1 MDSSV
6 LSLLLND
13 HRTMLLLQKNKI
25 VLCVFISLWSIC
37 AWSNNDKVIY
47 IATDIHVMDSSLVI
61 NEGSA
66 MTNYLAQ
73 DRKMLSQSTEA
84 FQAII
89 DSAINHKADVLL
101 ICGDLTKDG
110 EKIGHERVSRML
122 GKALQAGIKTFV
134 IPGNHDIRNPFANY
148 FDGDKISP
156 AEGITAEDFASIYH
170 DFGYGADHL
179 RDPHSLSYV
188 CEPVPGLTLLA
199 IDASQYEKNTYIA
212 HGDTRDESIVGG
224 AIKPNTLDWLLAQA
238 DEAKGK
244 GNQVIAMMHQ
254 QLIDHAD
261 KLEEIDNTTTIENGD
276 SIAQL
281 MMEHGIHVVF
291 TGHTHWSDAST
302 TWNSNHT
309 NSLTDIT
316 TGSTI
321 AYPAH
326 YRVVTVSDDCSR
338 LAIDTYRITSLPSQP
353 DYTQFGRQF
362 FENGTEAMT
371 HTLARTY
378 WPTIEPTMKAYCHEM
393 NLGFASV
400 TFNLPTSPGDFA
412 NLAYKYLESFLKE
425 AWLTV
430 QEGNEHDQDA
440 YERLSKELR
449 KGVYKIFGKIIEND
463 IYILGKPMARSE
475 ARDLV
480 MRKATPML
488 MSLLEDLT
496 HVGTENEDR
505 TDDLHLNIDLGSG
518 KILTDSELTRIIPI
532 HLEES
537 AEVRIY
543 NMQGQLV
550 SNQHNSALPAGCYI
564 VITNGIA
571 RKVNVTWRAS
581 LSE

>member
-1 MDSSV
+1 
-6 LSLLLND
+6 
-13 HRTMLLLQKNKI
+13 MLHKTNKI
-25 VLCVFISLWSIC
+25 VLCAFMSLWSIC
-37 AWSNNDKVIY
+37 VWSANGKVIY

-73 DRKMLSQSTEA
+73 DRKMLNQSTEA
-84 FQAII
+84 FQAVI
-89 DSAINHKADVLL
+89 DSAISHQADVLL

-134 IPGNHDIRNPFANY
+134 IPGNHDIRNPFAKY
-148 FDGDKISP
+148 FDGDKTSP

-170 DFGYGADHL
+170 DFGYADDYL
-179 RDPHSLSYV
+179 RDPNSLSYV
-188 CEPVPGLTLLA
+188 CEPIPGLTLLA
-199 IDASQYEKNTYIA
+199 VDASQYEKNTYIDL
-212 HGDTRDESIVGG
+212 GDAKDESIVGG
-224 AIKPNTLDWLLAQA
+224 AIKPSTLDWLLAQA
-238 DEAKGK
+238 DKARGK
-244 GNQVIAMMHQ
+244 GNQVFAMMHQ

-261 KLEEIDNTTTIENGD
+261 KLEEIDNTTAIENGD

-326 YRVVTVSDDCSR
+326 YRVVKVSNDYS
-338 LAIDTYRITSLPSQP
+338 LLTIDTYRIKSLPSQP
-353 DYTQFGRQF
+353 DYTQFGRLF

-371 HTLARTY
+371 HTLARVY
-378 WPTIEPTMKAYCHEM
+378 WSNIEPIMKACCQEIK
-393 NLGFASV
+393 LGFISV
-400 TFNLPTSPGDFA
+400 TFRLPSSPDEFA
-412 NLAYKYLESFLKE
+412 NLVYKHLDSFLKE
-425 AWLTV
+425 AWLAV
-430 QEGNEHDQDA
+430 QEGNEHDQEV
-440 YERLSKELR
+440 YERLYKELR
-449 KGVYKIFGKIIEND
+449 KGVYKIFGEIIEND
-463 IYILGKPMARSE
+463 VFIFGKPMARSE

-480 MRKATPML
+480 MKKATPLL
-488 MSLLEDLT
+488 MSLLDDLT

-518 KILTDSELTRIIPI
+518 KILTDSELARIIPVY
-532 HLEES
+532 LDES

-550 SNQHNSALPAGCYI
+550 TNQHNSALPAGCYI

-571 RKVNVTWRAS
+571 RKVSVTWHAS

>member
-1 MDSSV
+1 MSQKTG
-6 LSLLLND
+6 
-13 HRTMLLLQKNKI
+13 RTGKDKKTRRNFAII
-25 VLCVFISLWSIC
+25 VLCAFMSLWSIC
-37 AWSNNDKVIY
+37 VWSANGKVIY

-84 FQAII
+84 FQAVI
-89 DSAINHKADVLL
+89 DSAISHQADVLL

-134 IPGNHDIRNPFANY
+134 IPGNHDIRNPFAKY
-148 FDGDKISP
+148 FDGDKTSP

-170 DFGYGADHL
+170 DFGYEDDSL
-179 RDPHSLSYV
+179 RDPNSLSYV
-188 CEPVPGLTLLA
+188 CEPIPGLTLLA
-199 IDASQYEKNTYIA
+199 VDASQYEKNTYIDL
-212 HGDTRDESIVGG
+212 GDAKDESIVGG
-224 AIKPNTLDWLLAQA
+224 AIKPSTLDWLLAQA
-238 DEAKGK
+238 DKARGK
-244 GNQVIAMMHQ
+244 GNQVFAMMHQ

-261 KLEEIDNTTTIENGD
+261 KLEEIDNTTAIENGD

-326 YRVVTVSDDCSR
+326 YRVVKVSNDYS
-338 LAIDTYRITSLPSQP
+338 LLTIDTYRIKSLPSQP
-353 DYTQFGRQF
+353 DYTQFGRLF

-371 HTLARTY
+371 HTLARVY
-378 WPTIEPTMKAYCHEM
+378 WSNIEPIMKACCQEIK
-393 NLGFASV
+393 LGFISV
-400 TFNLPTSPGDFA
+400 TFRLPSSPDEFA
-412 NLAYKYLESFLKE
+412 NLVYKHLDSFLKE
-425 AWLTV
+425 AWLAV
-430 QEGNEHDQDA
+430 QEGNEHDQEV
-440 YERLSKELR
+440 YERLYKELR
-449 KGVYKIFGKIIEND
+449 KGVYKIFGEIIEND
-463 IYILGKPMARSE
+463 VFIFGKPMARSE

-480 MRKATPML
+480 MKKATPLL
-488 MSLLEDLT
+488 MSLLDDLT

-505 TDDLHLNIDLGSG
+505 TDDLHFNIDLGSG
-518 KILTDSELTRIIPI
+518 KILKDSELARIIPVY
-532 HLEES
+532 LDES
-537 AEVRIY
+537 ARVKIY
-543 NMQGQLV
+543 NMQGQLI
-550 SNQHNSALPAGCYI
+550 SNQGSTALPAGCYI
-564 VITNGIA
+564 IKTNGKT
-571 RKVNVTWRAS
+571 RKILVKH
-581 LSE
+581 

>member
-188 CEPVPGLTLLA
+188 YEPVPGLTLLA

-261 KLEEIDNTTTIENGD
+261 KLEEIDKTTTIENGD

-463 IYILGKPMARSE
+463 TYILGKPMARSE

-518 KILTDSELTRIIPI
+518 KILTDSELARIIPV
-532 HLEES
+532 HLDES

-550 SNQHNSALPAGCYI
+550 TNQHNSALPAGCYI

>member
-518 KILTDSELTRIIPI
+518 KILKDSELTRIIPV
-532 HLEES
+532 HLDES

-550 SNQHNSALPAGCYI
+550 TNQHNSALPAGCYI

>member
-1 MDSSV
+1 MSQKTG
-6 LSLLLND
+6 
-13 HRTMLLLQKNKI
+13 RTGKDKKTRRNFAII
-25 VLCVFISLWSIC
+25 VLCALVSLWSAY
-37 AWSNNDKVIY
+37 AWPSNGKVIY
-47 IATDIHVMDSSLVI
+47 IATDIHVMDPSLVI

-66 MTNYLAQ
+66 LTYYINQ
-73 DRKMLSQSTEA
+73 DRKMLNQSVEA
-84 FQAII
+84 FQAVI
-89 DSAINHKADVLL
+89 DSAINHQADVLL

-122 GKALQAGIKTFV
+122 GKAFQAGIKTFV
-134 IPGNHDIRNPFANY
+134 IPGNHDIRNPFAKY
-148 FDGDKISP
+148 FDGDKTSP
-156 AEGITAEDFASIYH
+156 AEGITTEDFASIYR
-170 DFGYGADHL
+170 DYGYGDDNL

-188 CEPVPGLTLLA
+188 CEPIPGLTLLA

-212 HGDTRDESIVGG
+212 HGDARDESIVGG
-224 AIKPNTLDWLLAQA
+224 AIKSGTLDWLLAQA
-238 DEAKGK
+238 DKAKSK

-261 KLEEIDNTTTIENGD
+261 KLEEIDKTTTIENGD

-326 YRVVTVSDDCSR
+326 YRIATVSDDCSR

-518 KILTDSELTRIIPI
+518 KILTDSELARIIPV
-532 HLEES
+532 HLDES
-537 AEVRIY
+537 SEVKIY
-543 NMQGQLV
+543 NMQGQLIT
-550 SNQHNSALPAGCYI
+550 NQHNSALPAGCYI

-571 RKVNVTWRAS
+571 RKVSVTWHAS

>member
-1 MDSSV
+1 
-6 LSLLLND
+6 
-13 HRTMLLLQKNKI
+13 MLLLQKNKI

-518 KILTDSELTRIIPI
+518 KILKDSELTRIIPV
-532 HLEES
+532 HLDES

-550 SNQHNSALPAGCYI
+550 TNQHNSALPAGCYI

>member
-480 MRKATPML
+480 MRKATPIL

-518 KILTDSELTRIIPI
+518 KILTDSELARIIPV
-532 HLEES
+532 HLDES

-550 SNQHNSALPAGCYI
+550 TNQHNSALPAGCYI

-571 RKVNVTWRAS
+571 RKVSVTWHAS

>member
-1 MDSSV
+1 MSQKTG
-6 LSLLLND
+6 
-13 HRTMLLLQKNKI
+13 RTGKDKKTRRNFAII
-25 VLCVFISLWSIC
+25 VLCAFVSLWSAY
-37 AWSNNDKVIY
+37 AWPSNGTVIY

-84 FQAII
+84 FQAVI
-89 DSAINHKADVLL
+89 DSAISHQADVLL

-134 IPGNHDIRNPFANY
+134 IPGNHDIRNPFAKY
-148 FDGDKISP
+148 FDGDKTSP

-170 DFGYGADHL
+170 DFGYEDDSL
-179 RDPHSLSYV
+179 RDPNSLSYV
-188 CEPVPGLTLLA
+188 CEPIPGLTLLA
-199 IDASQYEKNTYIA
+199 VDASQYEKNTYIDL
-212 HGDTRDESIVGG
+212 GDAKDESIVGG
-224 AIKPNTLDWLLAQA
+224 AIKPSTLDWLLAQA
-238 DEAKGK
+238 DKARGK
-244 GNQVIAMMHQ
+244 GNQVFAMMHQ

-261 KLEEIDNTTTIENGD
+261 KLEEIDNTTAIENGD

-326 YRVVTVSDDCSR
+326 YRVVKVSNDYS
-338 LAIDTYRITSLPSQP
+338 LLTIDTYRIKSLPSQP
-353 DYTQFGRQF
+353 DYTQFGRLF

-371 HTLARTY
+371 HTLARVY
-378 WPTIEPTMKAYCHEM
+378 WSNIEPIMKACCQEIK
-393 NLGFASV
+393 LGFISV
-400 TFNLPTSPGDFA
+400 TFRLPSSPDEFA
-412 NLAYKYLESFLKE
+412 NLVYKHLDSFLKE
-425 AWLTV
+425 AWLAV
-430 QEGNEHDQDA
+430 QEGNEHDQEV
-440 YERLSKELR
+440 YERLYKELR
-449 KGVYKIFGKIIEND
+449 KGVYKIFGEIIEND
-463 IYILGKPMARSE
+463 VFIFGKPMARSE

-480 MRKATPML
+480 MKKATPLL
-488 MSLLEDLT
+488 MSLLDDLT

-518 KILTDSELTRIIPI
+518 KILKDSELARIIPVY
-532 HLEES
+532 LDES
-537 AEVRIY
+537 ARVKIY
-543 NMQGQLV
+543 NMQGQLI
-550 SNQHNSALPAGCYI
+550 SNQGSTALPAGCYI
-564 VITNGIA
+564 IKTNGKT
-571 RKVNVTWRAS
+571 RKILVKH
-581 LSE
+581 

>member
-1 MDSSV
+1 
-6 LSLLLND
+6 
-13 HRTMLLLQKNKI
+13 MLRKTNEI
-25 VLCVFISLWSIC
+25 ALCIFMSLWSIC
-37 AWSNNDKVIY
+37 AWSANGKVIY

-66 MTNYLAQ
+66 MTHYLAQ
-73 DRKMLSQSTEA
+73 DRKMLSQSIEA
-84 FQAII
+84 FQAVI
-89 DSAINHKADVLL
+89 DSAICHHADVLL

-110 EKIGHERVSRML
+110 EKIGHERVARML
-122 GKALQAGIKTFV
+122 RKALQAGIKIYV
-134 IPGNHDIRNPFANY
+134 IPGNHDIRNPFAKY
-148 FDGDKISP
+148 FDGDKTSP
-156 AEGITAEDFASIYH
+156 AEGITAEEFASIYH

-179 RDPHSLSYV
+179 QDPNSLSYV
-188 CEPVPGLTLLA
+188 CEPIPGLTLLA
-199 IDASQYEKNTYIA
+199 VDASQYEKNTYIA
-212 HGDTRDESIVGG
+212 HGDTKDESIVGG
-224 AIKPNTLDWLLAQA
+224 AIKPSTLDWLLAQA

-254 QLIDHAD
+254 QLIVHAD
-261 KLEEIDNTTTIENGD
+261 SLVEIDNTTAIENGD

-281 MMEHGIHVVF
+281 MIEHGIHVVF

-316 TGSTI
+316 TGSTV

-353 DYTQFGRQF
+353 DYTQFSRLF
-362 FENGTEAMT
+362 FENGTESSFYA
-371 HTLARTY
+371 LARIY
-378 WPTIEPTMKAYCHEM
+378 WPTIEPTMKAYCQEI

-400 TFNLPTSPGDFA
+400 TFRLPTSPDEFA
-412 NLAYKYLESFLKE
+412 SLAYKYLESFLKE
-425 AWLTV
+425 AWLAI
-430 QEGNEHDQDA
+430 QEGNEHEQDA

-449 KGVYKIFGKIIEND
+449 KGVYKIFVYIIEND
-463 IYILGKPMARSE
+463 VYILGKPMARSE

-505 TDDLHLNIDLGSG
+505 TDDLHLIIDLESG
-518 KILTDSELTRIIPI
+518 KILTDSEPSQIFSSI
-532 HLEES
+532 HHEGS
-537 AEVRIY
+537 PEVRIY

-550 SNQHNSALPAGCYI
+550 TNQRNTALPAGYYI
-564 VITNGIA
+564 VITNGKA
-571 RKVNVTWRAS
+571 RKVHVTWHAS

>member
-134 IPGNHDIRNPFANY
+134 IPGNHDIRNPFAKY
-148 FDGDKISP
+148 FDGDKTSP

-518 KILTDSELTRIIPI
+518 KILKDSELTRIIPV
-532 HLEES
+532 HLDES

-550 SNQHNSALPAGCYI
+550 TNQHNSALPAGCYI

>member
-1 MDSSV
+1 
-6 LSLLLND
+6 
-13 HRTMLLLQKNKI
+13 MLHKTNKI
-25 VLCVFISLWSIC
+25 VLCAFMSLWSIC
-37 AWSNNDKVIY
+37 VWSANGKVIY

-84 FQAII
+84 FQAVI
-89 DSAINHKADVLL
+89 DSAISHQADVLL

-134 IPGNHDIRNPFANY
+134 IPGNHDIRNPFAKY
-148 FDGDKISP
+148 FDGDKTSP

-170 DFGYGADHL
+170 DFGYADDYL
-179 RDPHSLSYV
+179 RDPNSLSYV
-188 CEPVPGLTLLA
+188 CEPIPGLTLLA
-199 IDASQYEKNTYIA
+199 VDASQYEKNTYIDL
-212 HGDTRDESIVGG
+212 GDAKDESIVGG
-224 AIKPNTLDWLLAQA
+224 AIKPSTLDWLLAQA
-238 DEAKGK
+238 DKARGK
-244 GNQVIAMMHQ
+244 GNQVFAMMHQ

-261 KLEEIDNTTTIENGD
+261 KLEEIDNTTAIENGD

-326 YRVVTVSDDCSR
+326 YRVVKVSNDYS
-338 LAIDTYRITSLPSQP
+338 LLTIDTYRIKSLPSQP
-353 DYTQFGRQF
+353 DYTQFGRLF

-371 HTLARTY
+371 HTLARVY
-378 WPTIEPTMKAYCHEM
+378 WSNIEPIMKACCQEIK
-393 NLGFASV
+393 LGFISV
-400 TFNLPTSPGDFA
+400 TFRLPSSPDEFA
-412 NLAYKYLESFLKE
+412 NLVYKHLDSFLKE
-425 AWLTV
+425 AWLAV
-430 QEGNEHDQDA
+430 QEGNEHDQEV
-440 YERLSKELR
+440 YERLYKELR
-449 KGVYKIFGKIIEND
+449 KGVYKIFGEIIEND
-463 IYILGKPMARSE
+463 VFIFGKPMARSE

-480 MRKATPML
+480 MKKATPLL
-488 MSLLEDLT
+488 MSLLDDLT

-518 KILTDSELTRIIPI
+518 KILKDSELARIIPVY
-532 HLEES
+532 LDES

-550 SNQHNSALPAGCYI
+550 TNQHNSALPAGCYI

-571 RKVNVTWRAS
+571 RKVSVTWHDS

>member
-1 MDSSV
+1 
-6 LSLLLND
+6 
-13 HRTMLLLQKNKI
+13 MLLLQKNKI

-224 AIKPNTLDWLLAQA
+224 AIKPNTLDWLLVQA

-518 KILTDSELTRIIPI
+518 KILKDSELTRIIPV
-532 HLEES
+532 HLDES

-550 SNQHNSALPAGCYI
+550 TNQHNSALPAGCYI

>member
-1 MDSSV
+1 
-6 LSLLLND
+6 
-13 HRTMLLLQKNKI
+13 MLHKTNKI
-25 VLCVFISLWSIC
+25 VLCAFMSLWSIC
-37 AWSNNDKVIY
+37 VWSANGKVIY

-84 FQAII
+84 FQAVI
-89 DSAINHKADVLL
+89 DSAISHQADVLL

-134 IPGNHDIRNPFANY
+134 IPGNHDIRNPFAKY
-148 FDGDKISP
+148 FDGDKTSP

-170 DFGYGADHL
+170 DFGYEDDSL
-179 RDPHSLSYV
+179 RDPNSLSYV
-188 CEPVPGLTLLA
+188 CEPIPGLTLLA
-199 IDASQYEKNTYIA
+199 VDASQYEKNTYIDL
-212 HGDTRDESIVGG
+212 GDAKDESIVGG
-224 AIKPNTLDWLLAQA
+224 AIKPSTLDWLLAQA
-238 DEAKGK
+238 DKARGK
-244 GNQVIAMMHQ
+244 GNQVFAMMHQ

-261 KLEEIDNTTTIENGD
+261 KLEEIDNTTAIENGD

-326 YRVVTVSDDCSR
+326 YRVVKVSNDYS
-338 LAIDTYRITSLPSQP
+338 LLTIDTYRIKSLPSQP
-353 DYTQFGRQF
+353 DYTQFGRLF

-371 HTLARTY
+371 HTLARVY
-378 WPTIEPTMKAYCHEM
+378 WSNIEPIMKACCQEIK
-393 NLGFASV
+393 LGFISV
-400 TFNLPTSPGDFA
+400 TFRLPSSPDEFA
-412 NLAYKYLESFLKE
+412 NLVYKHLDSFLKE
-425 AWLTV
+425 AWLAV
-430 QEGNEHDQDA
+430 QEGNEHDQEV
-440 YERLSKELR
+440 YERLYKELR
-449 KGVYKIFGKIIEND
+449 KGVYKIFGEIIEND
-463 IYILGKPMARSE
+463 VFIFGKPMARSE

-480 MRKATPML
+480 MKKATPLL
-488 MSLLEDLT
+488 MSLLDDLT

-518 KILTDSELTRIIPI
+518 KILKDSELARIIPVY
-532 HLEES
+532 LDES

-550 SNQHNSALPAGCYI
+550 TNQHNSALPAGCYI

-571 RKVNVTWRAS
+571 RKVSVTWHDS